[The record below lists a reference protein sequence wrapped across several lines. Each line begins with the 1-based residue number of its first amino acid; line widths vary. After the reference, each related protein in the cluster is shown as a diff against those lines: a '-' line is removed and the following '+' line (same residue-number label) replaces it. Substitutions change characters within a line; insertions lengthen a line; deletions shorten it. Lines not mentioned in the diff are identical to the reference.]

1 MINDEVRI
9 EYTETFNNLL
19 NDLID
24 HLSPYSSEEQVIIR
38 IEDFIER
45 FEDLISFTS
54 TAAPISQPLLEL
66 GVRTFR
72 EFTADGFRLLYRIKE
87 EANSVRVI
95 GDIIISQKQDIQQ
108 LLINYCLLHK

>member
-1 MINDEVRI
+1 MINNEVQI
-9 EYTETFNNLL
+9 QYTETFNNLL

-38 IEDFIER
+38 VEDFIER
-45 FEDLISFTS
+45 FESLVSYTS

-66 GVRTFR
+66 GVRSFR
-72 EFTADGFRLLYRIKE
+72 EFTADDFRLIYRIKE
-87 EANSVRVI
+87 QENSVSIICDV
-95 GDIIISQKQDIQQ
+95 IISQKQDIQQ

>member
-1 MINDEVRI
+1 MKNEVRI

-24 HLSPYSSEEQVIIR
+24 HLSSYSSEEQVIIR
-38 IEDFIER
+38 VEDFIER
-45 FEDLISFTS
+45 FESLVSFTA
-54 TAAPISQPLLEL
+54 TAAPTSQPLLEL

-72 EFTADGFRLLYRIKE
+72 EFTADDFRLLYRIKE
-87 EANSVRVI
+87 EENSVRVI
-95 GDIIISQKQDIQQ
+95 ADVIISQKQDIQQ

>member
-1 MINDEVRI
+1 MINNEVRI

-24 HLSPYSSEEQVIIR
+24 HLSPYSSEEQIIIR
-38 IEDFIER
+38 VENFIER
-45 FEDLISFTS
+45 FESLVSFTS

-72 EFTADGFRLLYRIKE
+72 EFTADDFRLLYRIKE
-87 EANSVRVI
+87 EENSLRII
-95 GDIIISQKQDIQQ
+95 GDVIISQKQDIQQ

>member
-1 MINDEVRI
+1 MINNEVRI

-38 IEDFIER
+38 VEDFIER
-45 FEDLISFTS
+45 FENLVNFNS
-54 TAAPISQPLLEL
+54 AAPPISQPLLEL

-72 EFTADGFRLLYRIKE
+72 EFTADNFRLLYRINE
-87 EANSVRVI
+87 EENIIRII
-95 GDIIISQKQDIQQ
+95 GDVIISQKQDIQQ

>member
-1 MINDEVRI
+1 MMKNEVRI
-9 EYTETFNNLL
+9 QYTETFNNLL

-38 IEDFIER
+38 IESFIER
-45 FEDLISFTS
+45 FESLVSFTS
-54 TAAPISQPLLEL
+54 TAAPISQSLIEL

-72 EFTADGFRLLYRIKE
+72 EFIADDFRLLYRIKE
-87 EANSVRVI
+87 EGNSVSII
-95 GDIIISQKQDIQQ
+95 GDVIISQKQDIQQ

>member
-1 MINDEVRI
+1 MIKNEVRI

-38 IEDFIER
+38 IEGFIER
-45 FEDLISFTS
+45 FESLVSFTS
-54 TAAPISQPLLEL
+54 TDAPTSQPLLEF

-72 EFTADGFRLLYRIKE
+72 EFTADDFRLLYRIKE
-87 EANSVRVI
+87 EKNNVRII
-95 GDIIISQKQDIQQ
+95 GDVIISQKQDIQQ

>member
-1 MINDEVRI
+1 M
-9 EYTETFNNLL
+9 

-24 HLSPYSSEEQVIIR
+24 HLSPYSSEEQDVIC

-45 FEDLISFTS
+45 FESLVSFTS
-54 TAAPISQPLLEL
+54 TAAPIFQSLLDL

-72 EFTADGFRLLYRIKE
+72 EFTANDFRLLYQIKKE
-87 EANSVRVI
+87 ENSIKII
-95 GDIIISQKQDIQQ
+95 GDVIISQKQDIQQ